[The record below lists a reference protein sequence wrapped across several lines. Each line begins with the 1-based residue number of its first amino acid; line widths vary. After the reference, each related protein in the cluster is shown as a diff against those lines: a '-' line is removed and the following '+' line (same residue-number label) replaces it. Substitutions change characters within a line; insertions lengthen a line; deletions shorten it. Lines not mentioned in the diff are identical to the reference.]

1 MDSKRWMKGFLFLSL
16 AVLMTGCIWKQPAPT
31 SVPTSNST
39 PYATPV
45 DAVINPDRM
54 MNTLQDLTQIQAYS
68 GWRTSAT
75 QGEKEALSFVK
86 ERLSKMDSLVNKGL
100 EVSQDTFRVFL
111 ATEIHQTTLILKGK
125 NGSTTV
131 PVNGIRGAR
140 DNVQSALRLDSDGKL
155 NDNELN
161 PVTVSGEVAILRD
174 GSQFSEIDAGSLK
187 GKIVFIEYAWLDT
200 VLIDDALGMQRM
212 QAVIAAEPAG
222 IVLVTTFSNQ
232 PGISHGTF
240 AEDLGVISRLES
252 EPSIPTVVMRS
263 EDLPGESGGGWA
275 KLEQQEAAQLTWDTD
290 ILTPAESG
298 NLVAMIPGETHEKA
312 VLLSAHIDSANTPGA
327 LDDGSGSAILLEIA
341 AAINEAKAVPPMD
354 LYLVWYGSEEIGLL
368 GSANFTAQHE
378 EIIDKL
384 AGMLN
389 IDCLSRP
396 VEGAPA
402 TLNFAY
408 GSGSAPGDTN
418 DPWANYLVARAEAA
432 GIPVQQV
439 YLPLASDNSS
449 FAGYNV
455 ANLDLIYDSDSMMN
469 DYNGVWF
476 AGHLHD
482 PYDETALVR
491 QVQPQLEQMA
501 QIALDTA
508 LIPENVELFRQK
520 SGEQRRVLFISSHNE
535 DVLLTPAA
543 LFDLGLAFE
552 HAGMDVDTLP
562 YGQAL
567 TASDLENVDLAIAL
581 PVFDLPESET
591 PYDESWS
598 DSEINVIKEYVN
610 SGGTLILT
618 NTAHRVKYYN
628 TLYEEN
634 EDWADANALG
644 KGFGITYLKPG
655 TNTSNSSETTED
667 RLTKGV
673 PVIYWY
679 EGNGVPFSMV
689 SGISLATAGGQTVL
703 GRLEY
708 GKGTVIAVADIG
720 MLSAYP
726 NELLNP
732 QLVKNI
738 LDYTK

>member
-1 MDSKRWMKGFLFLSL
+1 MAAARRS
-16 AVLMTGCIWKQPAPT
+16 CWK
-31 SVPTSNST
+31 
-39 PYATPV
+39 
-45 DAVINPDRM
+45 
-54 MNTLQDLTQIQAYS
+54 
-68 GWRTSAT
+68 
-75 QGEKEALSFVK
+75 
-86 ERLSKMDSLVNKGL
+86 
-100 EVSQDTFRVFL
+100 
-111 ATEIHQTTLILKGK
+111 
-125 NGSTTV
+125 
-131 PVNGIRGAR
+131 
-140 DNVQSALRLDSDGKL
+140 
-155 NDNELN
+155 
-161 PVTVSGEVAILRD
+161 
-174 GSQFSEIDAGSLK
+174 
-187 GKIVFIEYAWLDT
+187 
-200 VLIDDALGMQRM
+200 
-212 QAVIAAEPAG
+212 
-222 IVLVTTFSNQ
+222 
-232 PGISHGTF
+232 
-240 AEDLGVISRLES
+240 
-252 EPSIPTVVMRS
+252 
-263 EDLPGESGGGWA
+263 LPR
-275 KLEQQEAAQLTWDTD
+275 QLTKRKRSRP
-290 ILTPAESG
+290 L
-298 NLVAMIPGETHEKA
+298 
-312 VLLSAHIDSANTPGA
+312 
-327 LDDGSGSAILLEIA
+327 
-341 AAINEAKAVPPMD
+341 D